1 MKYDQK
7 KSYTYLKFKD
17 KYDVSFFD
25 HLVSYKK
32 YQLSYVNGVKR
43 PTWYINRE
51 KLCFFE
57 CFTTLTYLILI
68 LNVCTLHDK
77 FMI

>member
-51 KLCFFE
+51 K
-57 CFTTLTYLILI
+57 
-68 LNVCTLHDK
+68 
-77 FMI
+77 